1 MSGRPHT
8 LDEVRQA
15 EVCALVSTGVS
26 LRSAA
31 RYIGCDRKTIHRE
44 QLRNEQFAANLRQ
57 AEMRAEYSPLEAMH
71 DAAHR
76 HWRAAAWLLERTR
89 PQQYARNSVGVV
101 KLTIVRELIEQI
113 QEHLAAELAP
123 LPEGATICR
132 RLQRAV
138 DRSCRELTAVPAAP
152 RPSQRFRPSKNRP
165 SSAAPNEKASAELEL
180 ICLGDLPPL
189 EPKVAS

>member
-1 MSGRPHT
+1 MSGRPHA
-8 LDEVRQA
+8 LDEVKQA

-31 RYIGCDRKTIHRE
+31 RYVGCDRKTIHRE
-44 QLRNEQFAANLRQ
+44 QLRNEQFASNLRK
-57 AEMRAEYSPLEAMH
+57 AEIRAEYSPLEAMH

-89 PQQYARNSVGVV
+89 PQQYARNSTGVV
-101 KLTIVRELIEQI
+101 KLAVVRELIEQI
-113 QEHLAAELAP
+113 QQHLAAELAP

-138 DRSCRELTAVPAAP
+138 DRSCRELTAIAAAP
-152 RPSQRFRPSKNRP
+152 RHSQRLRPSKARL
-165 SSAAPNEKASAELEL
+165 SASEPNEKASDELEL
-180 ICLGDLPPL
+180 ICMADLPPR
-189 EPKVAS
+189 EPRAAS